1 MSPPPR
7 LCLPLSALDPNH
19 ILRAHIILGFTRDGM
34 HLLSYS
40 HVIPFG
46 YTLFIWRF
54 GRPPTLLLTVPLFRN
69 ELYSSLTQHLQQS
82 VFVPTESEWFSNSI
96 NYHPQMLIRI
106 VHSPELPVN
115 LNNTLPYKVTIS
127 LLIAHAQPLGEPLS
141 RDDSSTNVCHYVTVI
156 PWILEEKVQTL
167 RTPTQCI
174 HMTYEASCDEHW
186 EPEIMFQYP
195 ILLLSTGSALFVLSL
210 QVELCVDQC
219 IRDSDVDAE
228 RAIWYSQ
235 LQSSSLCEYWTL
247 PTSYELS
254 LVTASLSEHKDAFS
268 PFLLSV
274 IYQRKLNV
282 ELCMNYF
289 LRHYDHLR
297 NADVQD
303 YDFSVIQI
311 LLDKFTVLCAVTLR
325 YRTCSPHLVNNQYSA
340 FLFSVHLFTGR
351 IEVLKAYQQLSSPPP
366 SVTLKEFVRE
376 ILILPLR
383 NRDLLLRYVAQLQHL
398 QQRSSPHYLQPMDIT
413 RRSAH
418 VSALVSIPF
427 IPPRGLY
434 AILPLGE
441 FFILH
446 SPYNCP
452 F

>member
-1 MSPPPR
+1 MFVLKSRRKEKRSTSGAFTRLMRRERDGYIKQDLRYEWACIFMSPPPR

-195 ILLLSTGSALFVLSL
+195 ILLLSRLSSCG
-210 QVELCVDQC
+210 CVHVFRQGVRSLYFHC
-219 IRDSDVDAE
+219 K
-228 RAIWYSQ
+228 
-235 LQSSSLCEYWTL
+235 SSSVSTNAFAIATL
-247 PTSYELS
+247 MPNALYGTRN
-254 LVTASLSEHKDAFS
+254 FS
-268 PFLLSV
+268 PRVYANIGHSQHPTNYRLL
-274 IYQRKLNV
+274 QR
-282 ELCMNYF
+282 
-289 LRHYDHLR
+289 
-297 NADVQD
+297 
-303 YDFSVIQI
+303 
-311 LLDKFTVLCAVTLR
+311 
-325 YRTCSPHLVNNQYSA
+325 P
-340 FLFSVHLFTGR
+340 
-351 IEVLKAYQQLSSPPP
+351 
-366 SVTLKEFVRE
+366 
-376 ILILPLR
+376 
-383 NRDLLLRYVAQLQHL
+383 
-398 QQRSSPHYLQPMDIT
+398 
-413 RRSAH
+413 
-418 VSALVSIPF
+418 
-427 IPPRGLY
+427 
-434 AILPLGE
+434 
-441 FFILH
+441 
-446 SPYNCP
+446 
-452 F
+452 